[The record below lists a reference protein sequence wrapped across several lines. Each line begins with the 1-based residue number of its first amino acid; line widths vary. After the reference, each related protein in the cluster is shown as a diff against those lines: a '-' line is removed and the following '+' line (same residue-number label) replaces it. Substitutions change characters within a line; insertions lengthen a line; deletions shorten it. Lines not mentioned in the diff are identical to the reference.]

1 MYNKYFGFVESP
13 FSVTPDPRFFY
24 ATPIYQEAFAALSYG
39 IEAKKGFIVI
49 TGEAGTGKTTLLR
62 KLMRSLE
69 ATIHSVFV
77 FNTDLSFAA
86 LLRVI
91 LRDLGLPKQKADK
104 VTMTEQLNAYLIEQA
119 QRSHIVALLIDE
131 AQKLSDETLEG
142 LRLLSNLE
150 TDKGKLIQI
159 VLMGQPE
166 LEGKLDQANLRQLKQ
181 RVAIQCR
188 LAPLKGEEVNRY
200 IHYRVQ
206 AAGYE
211 GEDLFDPVAV
221 EQIAFYSRGIPR
233 VINIICDNTLLIA
246 YAGSKKQVAGEVV
259 QEVVRDLRLTDQPRA
274 KTAPPVRELE
284 ITNEREEVFQAAE
297 EKVVDK
303 LWQAVSKELEMR
315 MPRRPNRPYK
325 ESLAG
330 MGLGMLLALV
340 VFGSAGAALYRL
352 MGTSGENTQLAK
364 QNEQAPKSE
373 ARDDAAR
380 PEPPAPQD
388 SPQSTEQGNPG
399 TLSPPEPPKAD
410 ETQAAAPTAG
420 SSAPTSTGTT
430 STLPETEKSSGSQA
444 SGATAQSPAPADSGK
459 SSTLAEKEKASES
472 QASEAT
478 AQSSAPTNTTKSR
491 DEIKKASKSRPGT
504 EAANNLTADR
514 KRVELQIYKAI
525 HNRAISGVEV
535 AFVNGRAYL
544 DGRVDSENQRL
555 AADRAAR
562 SVPEVKQVRNRI
574 TINTPPTAEQERQRI
589 QLEVYKAIN
598 TRAITG
604 VDVSVVNGIAYLD
617 GRVDT
622 ESQRLAAERSARA
635 VPDVRHVRNR
645 IVVSSPFAS
654 GGASGGKDGG
664 SLQ

>member
-166 LEGKLDQANLRQLKQ
+166 LEGKLDQPNLRQLKQ

-274 KTAPPVRELE
+274 KTAAPMRELE

-340 VFGSAGAALYRL
+340 IFGSAGAALYRL

-380 PEPPAPQD
+380 PEQPAAQD
-388 SPQSTEQGNPG
+388 SPQSTEKGNPG

-622 ESQRLAAERSARA
+622 ESQKLAAERSARA
-635 VPDVRHVRNR
+635 VPDIRHVRNR

-654 GGASGGKDGG
+654 GGKDGG